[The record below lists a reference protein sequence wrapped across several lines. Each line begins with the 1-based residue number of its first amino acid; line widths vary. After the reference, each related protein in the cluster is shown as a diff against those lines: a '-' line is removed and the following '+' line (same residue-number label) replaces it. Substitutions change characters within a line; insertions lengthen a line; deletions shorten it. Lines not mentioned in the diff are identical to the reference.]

1 MFTVQLSDD
10 DIGRL
15 RQVFAKHS
23 AIQAVYVFGSR
34 AEGRA
39 GADSDLDLAIVA
51 TDAVLRNRKL
61 DMLADLVE
69 AGFDDVDLVF
79 LDGRDVVLSHQAVR
93 LNQVIYS
100 TSDFDR
106 SGYFS
111 LVIRQYLD
119 FLPYLKVQR
128 DAMKR
133 RLLHA

>member
-1 MFTVQLSDD
+1 MTTLQLSSQAID
-10 DIGRL
+10 RL
-15 RQVFAKHS
+15 TLVFAKYP

-34 AEGRA
+34 ADGHA
-39 GADSDLDLAIVA
+39 KASSDLDLAIVPA
-51 TDAVLRNRKL
+51 NAALRNCKL
-61 DMLADLVE
+61 DILADLVE
-69 AGFDDVDLVF
+69 AGFDNVDLVF

-100 TSDFDR
+100 SVDFDR
-106 SGYFS
+106 NAYFS

>member
-1 MFTVQLSDD
+1 MLQLSADD
-10 DIGRL
+10 SDRL
-15 RQVFAKHS
+15 IQVFAKYP

-39 GADSDLDLAIVA
+39 DADSDLDLAIVPSHA
-51 TDAVLRNRKL
+51 ELRNCKL
-61 DMLADLVE
+61 DLLVDLVE
-69 AGFDDVDLVF
+69 AGFENVDVVF

-100 TSDFDR
+100 TPGFER
-106 SGYFS
+106 SAYFS

-133 RLLHA
+133 RLLYA